1 MKLQDSILQKMRDE
15 KISPIPKRY
24 FIFKKIFQIFFFVL
38 ILSFGIIL
46 SSIFFTDFSEN
57 RDSFQIRYIMFPI
70 VWITLIALVGV
81 FGFYDIRQI
90 GRMYRYS
97 LFAIFSTLFLAFV
110 VWWLLNYRL
119 GIGHTLQRYIVGV
132 FPQYDRLTLRTATWT
147 DTAQG
152 KLAGAVMEMVDSRT
166 YTIRD
171 LRGEMHTI
179 VIPTDMSLSLWEDI
193 RLLWEIDSQGIFA
206 VSSKLPW
213 FWSGSWSQLHREWNY
228 RK

>member
-1 MKLQDSILQKMRDE
+1 MKLQDSILQKMKDE

-24 FIFKKIFQIFFFVL
+24 FIFKKIFQIIFFVL

-97 LFAIFSTLFLAFV
+97 LFAIFSALFLAFV
-110 VWWLLNYRL
+110 V
-119 GIGHTLQRYIVGV
+119 
-132 FPQYDRLTLRTATWT
+132 
-147 DTAQG
+147 
-152 KLAGAVMEMVDSRT
+152 
-166 YTIRD
+166 
-171 LRGEMHTI
+171 
-179 VIPTDMSLSLWEDI
+179 
-193 RLLWEIDSQGIFA
+193 
-206 VSSKLPW
+206 
-213 FWSGSWSQLHREWNY
+213 
-228 RK
+228 